1 MERTR
6 SLEPIQWKSRWLM
19 SAARQCLDGGGVR
32 EEEEQF
38 VNGGRTERERGKAR
52 SRSRGCRR
60 RDTGLKSH
68 ARLGS
73 GLGRRRAAGIRET
86 RARLTRTDLSAIS
99 TER

>member
-38 VNGGRTERERGKAR
+38 VNGGRTERERKSQVAVSWMQAAGHGIEKPRAAR
-52 SRSRGCRR
+52 VGIGTASRG
-60 RDTGLKSH
+60 RDSGNKSAVDPH
-68 ARLGS
+68 
-73 GLGRRRAAGIRET
+73 
-86 RARLTRTDLSAIS
+86 
-99 TER
+99 